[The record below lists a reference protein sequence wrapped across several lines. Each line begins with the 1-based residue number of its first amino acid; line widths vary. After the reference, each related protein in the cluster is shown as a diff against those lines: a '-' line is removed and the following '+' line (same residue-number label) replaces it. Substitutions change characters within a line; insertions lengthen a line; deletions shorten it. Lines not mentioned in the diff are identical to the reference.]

1 MGSNRPSR
9 VGEIV
14 LLDFPFTNQRGSKVR
29 PAVIISDASDNF
41 NDLLVAYIT
50 SDVDSYVY
58 SKFSMAFDQDDLDK
72 GTIARQ
78 SLIRV
83 DKVIVISEDV
93 IARSAVALLKPAK
106 IDRMLR
112 IWSQLVSETHYKAIH
127 LPLQEAPFIPGES
140 RIAYGGR
147 VFDAE
152 ELVAL
157 VDSSLDF
164 WLTTG
169 RYAKE
174 FETKFASFLGANY
187 CSLTNSGSSANLLAF
202 MALTSPIL
210 GDRRILPGDEIVT
223 VAAAFPTTIAPIVQY
238 GAIPVFVDMDI
249 PTYNI
254 DCSQLEDALSDKTKA
269 VMLAHTLGNPF
280 DIKAIKTFCG
290 QHDLWLIEDNCDA
303 LGTRYLLDTEWVYTG
318 TVGHLGTFSF
328 YPAHHITMGEGGA
341 VVTNDPLL
349 KGLVE
354 SFRDWG
360 RDCSCDPGQDNRCG
374 KRFDQQLGD
383 LPYGFDHKYVYSHLG
398 YNLKLTD
405 MQAAIGC
412 AQLDKLPDFIKAR
425 KQNFQTLL
433 EGLRDL
439 KDFFILPSVTLG
451 SDPSWFGLPI
461 TVRYKTSFSRLDLIR
476 HLESQKIATRLLFGG
491 NIVRQPCMA
500 GRYCRQIGDLPNTDR
515 IMNDTFWL
523 GVYPGFTQQMTDFIL
538 SSIREFCQAH

>member
-1 MGSNRPSR
+1 
-9 VGEIV
+9 
-14 LLDFPFTNQRGSKVR
+14 
-29 PAVIISDASDNF
+29 
-41 NDLLVAYIT
+41 
-50 SDVDSYVY
+50 
-58 SKFSMAFDQDDLDK
+58 
-72 GTIARQ
+72 
-78 SLIRV
+78 
-83 DKVIVISEDV
+83 
-93 IARSAVALLKPAK
+93 
-106 IDRMLR
+106 
-112 IWSQLVSETHYKAIH
+112 
-127 LPLQEAPFIPGES
+127 
-140 RIAYGGR
+140 
-147 VFDAE
+147 
-152 ELVAL
+152 
-157 VDSSLDF
+157 
-164 WLTTG
+164 
-169 RYAKE
+169 
-174 FETKFASFLGANY
+174 
-187 CSLTNSGSSANLLAF
+187 
-202 MALTSPIL
+202 
-210 GDRRILPGDEIVT
+210 

-280 DIKAIKTFCG
+280 DLKAIKTFCD
-290 QHDLWLIEDNCDA
+290 QHGLWLIEDNCDA
-303 LGTRYLLDTEWVYTG
+303 LGTRYLLDTEWIYTG

-349 KGLVE
+349 KRLVE

-360 RDCSCDPGQDNRCG
+360 RDCSCEPGQDNRCG
-374 KRFDQQLGD
+374 NRFDQQLGD

-405 MQAAIGC
+405 MQAAVGV
-412 AQLDKLPDFIKAR
+412 AQLQKLPDFIKAR

-476 HLESQKIATRLLFGG
+476 HLESQKIAARLLFGG

-500 GRYCRQIGDLPNTDR
+500 GRNYRQIGDLPNTDR

-538 SSIREFCQAH
+538 SSIREFCRAH